1 VSCFVLEK
9 IKEFLIKKMDVNSRF
24 YAENTKL
31 ITIINQKSK
40 KGKKPFSI
48 LQFLSNKLYTKSNY
62 SYVW

>member
-1 VSCFVLEK
+1 
-9 IKEFLIKKMDVNSRF
+9 MDVNSRF